1 MNTIN
6 SYASFLR
13 DLLPSQ
19 FRDGENW
26 LKLLNVIG
34 DSLDT
39 READVQTLLS
49 ARTSIDDAD
58 GILLDH
64 WGLLFGLARG
74 GKSDAV
80 YRTRI
85 AAWMQALVSKGTP
98 DELISIARELSGGD
112 AVVYW
117 ETPPATF
124 NLELPG
130 PIHSVDPELSA
141 EVDRFINKA
150 RPLGTAIGQLIDRV
164 DDAARFDVAL
174 VGFDLGN
181 FATQMKGVS

>member
-34 DSLDT
+34 AALDT

-98 DELISIARELSGGD
+98 DELISIAQELSGGE

-130 PIHSVDPELSA
+130 PIHSVDAVASS
-141 EVDRFINKA
+141 EVDRFIKKA
-150 RPLGTAIGQLIDRV
+150 KPLGVSIGQLIDRV
-164 DDAARFDVAL
+164 EDAARFDVAL
-174 VGFDLGN
+174 VGFDLGK
-181 FATQMKGVS
+181 FATQMKGIS